1 MNYFDLYLSY
11 PDRTIAAAWDS
22 QCKDADKT
30 PWLADTLTECGG
42 ELFSRFA
49 ACYAELSAL
58 PRNARRALQRRIAR
72 SSKLA
77 AILPEYSQH
86 GGRRLQHRMA
96 WSLAGAALLL
106 ALGQGVATAATV
118 TVTTNDPRIV
128 PDGQCSLIEAI
139 VNANNDAATFPDCA
153 AGLGLTRLSCRQT
166 PT

>member
-11 PDRTIAAAWDS
+11 PDRTIATAWDS

-86 GGRRLQHRMA
+86 GDDDYSIGWRGPWPVQHCCWRWGREWQPRRRSLSPQTILASYPMA
-96 WSLAGAALLL
+96 S
-106 ALGQGVATAATV
+106 V
-118 TVTTNDPRIV
+118 R
-128 PDGQCSLIEAI
+128 
-139 VNANNDAATFPDCA
+139 
-153 AGLGLTRLSCRQT
+153 
-166 PT
+166 